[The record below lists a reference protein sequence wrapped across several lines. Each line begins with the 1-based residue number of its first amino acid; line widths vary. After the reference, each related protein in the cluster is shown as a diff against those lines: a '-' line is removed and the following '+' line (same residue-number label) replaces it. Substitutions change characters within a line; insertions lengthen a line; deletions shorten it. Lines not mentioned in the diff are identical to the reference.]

1 MAVCGN
7 KCDLAR
13 EVDQK
18 ALTSLLE
25 KHKMKYFETSARS
38 GNNVENMF
46 LGLIDEINALQAARR
61 KKQPEDDL
69 DLNPPLTTDNL
80 KSDRLTTRANDTQSE
95 REEERGQKLK
105 EAGQGRRFCC
115 FG

>member
-1 MAVCGN
+1 MMAVCGN
-7 KCDLAR
+7 KSDLAR

-18 ALTSLLE
+18 ALTALLE

-69 DLNPPLTTDNL
+69 DLNPPSPPTTSSPTASPPAPTTPSPNARR
-80 KSDRLTTRANDTQSE
+80 SADRS
-95 REEERGQKLK
+95 
-105 EAGQGRRFCC
+105 
-115 FG
+115 